1 MKVGPADD
9 DGARGLLAY
18 LDDKAYICPKPEA
31 WFGLWRTLPERR
43 WIGGGWEPAAP
54 MMLAQWHAS
63 SDADKRV
70 RFRSHIEWA
79 RTHGVLASFDE
90 AVQALGPD
98 EWFHH

>member
-1 MKVGPADD
+1 
-9 DGARGLLAY
+9 
-18 LDDKAYICPKPEA
+18 
-31 WFGLWRTLPERR
+31 
-43 WIGGGWEPAAP
+43 
-54 MMLAQWHAS
+54 MMLARWHAS